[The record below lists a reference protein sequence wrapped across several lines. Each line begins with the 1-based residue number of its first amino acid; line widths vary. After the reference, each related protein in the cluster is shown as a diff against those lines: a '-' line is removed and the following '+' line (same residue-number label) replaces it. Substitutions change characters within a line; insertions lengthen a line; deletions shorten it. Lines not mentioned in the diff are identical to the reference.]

1 MTKNI
6 LEKFKSYI
14 YLLPLLFGVFIA
26 ADDQTVIVT
35 ILPELLI
42 DMNVGINELSKASW
56 TITAYLIGYAAMLP
70 IMGNISD
77 KYGWKFTYNIS
88 ILIFVIGSIFV
99 VLSAFL
105 SDIYINHSNFFYWI
119 LIISRFIQAIG
130 AGALIPITIS
140 ASSKVAPKLSPPI
153 AFGLVGASAEAG
165 GVIGPFWGGIITNF
179 ASWEWVFLINIPLV
193 LITSYFI
200 FKCPSGSKNGIK
212 KIDFKNGIIFGL
224 IIITSTI
231 GFSRIGNPDFTMVFL
246 LIVAVILLITFIFN
260 IKSTKVNL
268 IPKKLI
274 NFSYFFWANVTHFL
288 IGSSLIIVMV
298 TVPLVCATI
307 YSMTALESGFELL
320 KFTIFLGV
328 FALIGGLITKNNKG
342 YLCTIIGLLLSGSGM
357 LSMSLW
363 NSNSTELIKFISLIV
378 SGSGFGLLVAPITD
392 QAITKLDENIKG
404 SASSLLT
411 TSRILGMIVCLAIL
425 TSIGTLQFYDLLLG
439 IPSFNEQ
446 NIQFVEKTL
455 ISAQTIFSR
464 FFLWGSLIC
473 YLTLLPA
480 TIMHHPKAFKFY

>member
-6 LEKFKSYI
+6 FKKFESYI

-70 IMGNISD
+70 IMGNVSD
-77 KYGWKFTYNIS
+77 KYGWKFSYNIS

-99 VLSAFL
+99 VLSSFL

-140 ASSKVAPKLSPPI
+140 ASSKIAPKLSSPI

-165 GVIGPFWGGIITNF
+165 GVIGPLWGGIITNF

-193 LITSYFI
+193 LITGYFI
-200 FKCPSGSKNGIK
+200 FKCPSGSKTST
-212 KIDFKNGIIFGL
+212 KIDFKNGIIFGSL
-224 IIITSTI
+224 ITTATI
-231 GFSRIGNPDFTMVFL
+231 GFSRIGNPDFTMIFL
-246 LIVAVILLITFIFN
+246 FIIALILLIYFIFN
-260 IKSTKVNL
+260 IKSTKANL

-274 NFSYFFWANVTHFL
+274 GFSNFFWANVTHFF
-288 IGSSLIIVMV
+288 IGSALIIVMV

-307 YSMTALESGFELL
+307 YSMTALESGIELL

-328 FALIGGLITKNNKG
+328 FALLGGFITKNNKG
-342 YLCTIIGLLLSGSGM
+342 YLCSVIGLVMSGSGM

-363 NSNSTELIKFISLIV
+363 DSNTTEVSRFISLIV
-378 SGSGFGLLVAPITD
+378 SGSGFGLLVAPVTD
-392 QAITKLDENIKG
+392 QAISKLDEDIKG
-404 SASSLLT
+404 TASSLLT
-411 TSRILGMIVCLAIL
+411 TSRILGMIICIAVL

-439 IPSFNEQ
+439 TPSYNEQ
-446 NIQFVEKTL
+446 SILFVEKTL

-473 YLTLLPA
+473 YFSLLTA
-480 TIMHHPKAFKFY
+480 TMMYHPKAFKFF